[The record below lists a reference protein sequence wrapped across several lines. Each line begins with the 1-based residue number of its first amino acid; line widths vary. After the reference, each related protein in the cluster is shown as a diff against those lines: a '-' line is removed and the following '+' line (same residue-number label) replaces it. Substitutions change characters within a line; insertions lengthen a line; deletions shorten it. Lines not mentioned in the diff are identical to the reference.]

1 MKNVLY
7 FNQNQFI
14 NKCDWKVLDKR
25 QKDVEQHFL
34 WDVKEFTFL
43 IITKITYCKNI
54 DVVSEVYICIVQ
66 TSGIVRPG
74 SRILTVIKNPLIE
87 RQFKDSRA
95 KNRRDIDFFL
105 VTNDKT
111 TVVIG
116 YYRVTLR
123 I

>member
-1 MKNVLY
+1 M
-7 FNQNQFI
+7 
-14 NKCDWKVLDKR
+14 
-25 QKDVEQHFL
+25 
-34 WDVKEFTFL
+34 
-43 IITKITYCKNI
+43 
-54 DVVSEVYICIVQ
+54 YICVVQ
-66 TSGIVRPG
+66 TSGIVRPR